1 MMRILQEFPYKNY
14 CQLVLFTFYHW
25 GRLCLEWL
33 HTLLVAPLESF
44 IQQYLKH
51 EPYELTW
58 VQVYRVYSEI
68 YVTESDEEKP
78 FFHSEEAYCFPY
90 THDFE
95 QFLEQEYEQYL
106 ESPHIPSKHKGVPYE
121 SRNPHLHDTLFMAR
135 NDDAY
140 YIRTFPSCKTI
151 PKEATQVSQVFKPSD
166 VEFLMVEYHHPEMTN
181 PIQIH
186 VPESHYQCG
195 NELFSPSYI
204 LRYLELQTYYYVYD
218 LEYTIKI
225 LDHNVEQLTLTS
237 NQYLRIEED
246 KYAILQM
253 HLDSD
258 SDSDTENEDAE
269 NEGAENEN
277 AENEDARV
285 SISDSSS
292 GVLSDMD
299 SKVNNTSKCDTDD
312 NKSLWSYFSVW

>member
-1 MMRILQEFPYKNY
+1 MMRILQESPYKNY
-14 CQLVLFTFYHW
+14 WQLVLFTFYHW

-106 ESPHIPSKHKGVPYE
+106 ESPHIPSKHKGVPHE

-151 PKEATQVSQVFKPSD
+151 PKESTQVSHVFKPSD

-186 VPESHYQCG
+186 VPESHYKCG
-195 NELFSPSYI
+195 NELFSPSYL

-218 LEYTIKI
+218 LEYTVKI
-225 LDHNVEQLTLTS
+225 LDHNVEQLTLNS
-237 NQYLRIEED
+237 NHYLRIEED
-246 KYAILQM
+246 TYTIMQM
-253 HLDSD
+253 HVDSD
-258 SDSDTENEDAE
+258 SDSAIENEDAE
-269 NEGAENEN
+269 NE
-277 AENEDARV
+277 DDRV
-285 SISDSSS
+285 SVSDSSS